1 MICLTS
7 TLSMYIFT
15 LPISELDDADTDIVT
30 LPVTVEP
37 AAGFVIE
44 TNGDA
49 VTTLLML
56 IVICDEAELPDISN
70 AFTNTVCAPF
80 DIFVVSRVN
89 VYGVVEVSR
98 SEERRVGND

>member
-56 IVICDEAELPDISN
+56 IPRIKIKIDSKLRAIYAISQSWRIRIGSSQKHRLTPTTVTITANICI
-70 AFTNTVCAPF
+70 
-80 DIFVVSRVN
+80 VV
-89 VYGVVEVSR
+89 G
-98 SEERRVGND
+98 